1 MEKFKNKYR
10 IPSARLQNWDYGWN
24 AAYFITICTHNR
36 ECYFGEIVNIEN
48 CRDPMHYRCRRD
60 AMHCVSTTTTTTM
73 RLSEIGKIVESEWI
87 KTPEIRPDMNLKPGA
102 FVVMPNHFHAI
113 IVIGE
118 NQYNRKRGIER
129 RGGGNDGMHHCTGR
143 DAMHHGH
150 GRDAMHHGHGRDA
163 MHCVSTAGDT
173 PSPQNRFGPQS
184 KNLASI
190 LRGFKS
196 SVTKQARPI
205 NPDFAWQ
212 PRFHDHII
220 RDAESYHRI
229 ELYTVN
235 NPRNWEKD
243 KFYR

>member
-1 MEKFKNKYR
+1 
-10 IPSARLQNWDYGWN
+10 
-24 AAYFITICTHNR
+24 
-36 ECYFGEIVNIEN
+36 
-48 CRDPMHYRCRRD
+48 
-60 AMHCVSTTTTTTM
+60 
-73 RLSEIGKIVESEWI
+73 
-87 KTPEIRPDMNLKPGA
+87 MNLKLGV

-113 IVIGE
+113 IMIGE
-118 NQYNRKRGIER
+118 NQYNRERGVER
-129 RGGGNDGMHHCTGR
+129 CGGGNDAMHHCTGR
-143 DAMHHGH
+143 DAMH
-150 GRDAMHHGHGRDA
+150 R
-163 MHCVSTAGDT
+163 VSTTMTTTAAADI

-196 SVTKQARPI
+196 SVTKQARPT

-229 ELYTVN
+229 EQYTVN
-235 NPRNWEKD
+235 NPRNWEQD

>member
-10 IPSARLQNWDYGWN
+10 ISSARLQNWDYGWN

-36 ECYFGEIVNIEN
+36 ECYFGEIDNVKN
-48 CRDPMHYRCRRD
+48 RRD
-60 AMHCVSTTTTTTM
+60 AMHCVSTIM

-87 KTPEIRPDMNLKPGA
+87 KTPQIRPGMNLQLGA

-113 IVIGE
+113 IMIGG
-118 NQYNRKRGIER
+118 NQYNRERGVER
-129 RGGGNDGMHHCTGR
+129 RGGGCT
-143 DAMHHGH
+143 
-150 GRDAMHHGHGRDA
+150 
-163 MHCVSTAGDT
+163 GDT
-173 PSPQNRFGPQS
+173 PSPKNPFCPQS
-184 KNLASI
+184 KNLPSI

-220 RDAESYHRI
+220 RDA
-229 ELYTVN
+229 
-235 NPRNWEKD
+235 
-243 KFYR
+243 